1 MERLRR
7 RSGRARHGGLWALA
21 LVVACSLLGVA
32 DAQDRQRPTTV
43 GSDLYDDLRLFVD
56 TLAEVEQNYVKDID
70 RRELIESAIRG
81 MLHELD
87 PYSSYI
93 SPEELARFNQTVEQ
107 EFGGIGIQVTR
118 DLVVSTP
125 LPGTPAYKAGILPG
139 DRIVAIDGQR
149 TAEFP
154 RGRRLEKA
162 IELLKGPPGTTVKVT
177 VYRPSEKKELDFE
190 LTRAVIRVSTVLG
203 DHYKKVDGEHRW
215 EYMLDPQAK
224 IGYVRITHFGRHT
237 AEELKAALEEL
248 RSRGMR
254 ALVLDLRSNPGGL
267 LSQAIAVADLFVDH
281 GRIVSTSGRSVPP
294 RVWTAHEEGTF
305 TGFPMAVLVNR
316 FSASASEIVSACLQ
330 DHRRAVVIGERT
342 WGKGSVQNVIDLED
356 GKSALKLTTAK
367 YLRPSGKN
375 IHRDVGDGPNDE
387 WGVSPDDGFELKL
400 SDAELRQYFEYR
412 RQRDVISDDAP
423 PKSDFKDRVL
433 EKAIEYLKK
442 QLGDVPAANAPE
454 GSDKAPA
461 GAGAGAA
468 GRSVPKPSA
477 GGAGTKAARGE
488 DKANSGNRQPRK
500 NEPEPPPEPE
510 PRSERSFRSGGPDGS
525 GQGAAAAVARQKSR
539 LRAVVS
545 LLGNVPQPLICGW
558 WL

>member
-1 MERLRR
+1 MHRFG
-7 RSGRARHGGLWALA
+7 RSSRSTLWCGVWT
-21 LVVACSLLGVA
+21 LVVVMAAGFLGAVH
-32 DAQDRQRPTTV
+32 AQNPQRPATG

-56 TLAEVEQNYVKDID
+56 TLAEIERNYVKDID
-70 RRELIESAIRG
+70 RRELIESAVRG

-87 PYSSYI
+87 PYSNYI

-177 VYRPSEKKELDFE
+177 VFRPSEKKELEFE

-215 EYMLDPQAK
+215 EYMLDPEAK
-224 IGYVRITHFGRHT
+224 IGYIRITHFGRHT

-294 RVWTAHEEGTF
+294 RVWNAHEEGTF
-305 TGFPMAVLVNR
+305 SDFPMAVLVNR

-330 DHRRAVVIGERT
+330 DHRRAVIIGERT
-342 WGKGSVQNVIDLED
+342 WGKGSVQNVIDLEG

-387 WGVSPDDGFELKL
+387 WGVSPDDGFEVKL
-400 SDAELRQYFEYR
+400 SDAELRQFFEYR
-412 RQRDVISDDAP
+412 RQRDVINDNGP

-433 EKAIEYLKK
+433 EKAVEYLKK
-442 QLGDVPAANAPE
+442 QLGDIPPKDAPKSKNGDRESSAAKPE
-454 GSDKAPA
+454 ANGPSESKKPSPGDAGDKKTPA
-461 GAGAGAA
+461 GE
-468 GRSVPKPSA
+468 
-477 GGAGTKAARGE
+477 ARPD
-488 DKANSGNRQPRK
+488 DKRQQPRK
-500 NEPEPPPEPE
+500 NEPEPPPKPE
-510 PRSERSFRSGGPDGS
+510 PRSERSSRDGAGGAGAPVRRDG
-525 GQGAAAAVARQKSR
+525 R
-539 LRAVVS
+539 LRAIVS
-545 LLGNVPQPLICGW
+545 LVGAVPQPLVCGW